1 MRKMSMDTRRALTG
15 IVFVLPFVIGFIAFF
30 LYPFILSLMF
40 SFSDVSVGASGY
52 ELTSVGLE
60 NYESALLVHE
70 SYVRTLTETVQSMLA
85 NVPAILIFSLFV
97 AVLLNQPFR
106 GRGVARV
113 VFFLPVIF
121 NCGAVLLIE
130 NYDFLTNTLTGGSA
144 ANPGSEIVTS
154 LFYGLKLPQ
163 GVLGYIM
170 NAVRAVPDIIKA
182 SGIQIL
188 VFLAG
193 LQSVPESL
201 YEASA
206 IEGAT
211 GWETFWKVTFPI
223 ISPLIPTM
231 IVYTVIDSF
240 TAPNNRMME
249 LIQTTAFRGMGY
261 GVSSAMAWIYFVVIA
276 AILAFV
282 VWLVSKW
289 VFYQE

>member
-1 MRKMSMDTRRALTG
+1 METRRSLTG
-15 IVFVLPFVIGFIAFF
+15 VVFVLPFVIGFIAFF

-40 SFSDVSVGASGY
+40 SLSKVSVGAAGY
-52 ELTSVGLE
+52 ELTRVGIA

-70 SYVRTLTETVQSMLA
+70 SFVRTLTETIQSMLA

-97 AVLLNQPFR
+97 AVLLNQPFK
-106 GRGVARV
+106 GRVLARV

-121 NCGAVLLIE
+121 GCGAVLLIE
-130 NYDFLTNTLTGGSA
+130 NYDFLTNSLTSGGSSSL
-144 ANPGSEIVTS
+144 GSETVTS

-163 GVLGYIM
+163 GVLEYIM
-170 NAVRAVPDIIKA
+170 NAVQAVPDIIKA

-211 GWETFWKVTFPI
+211 GWETFWKVTFPV

-240 TAPNNRMME
+240 TSPSNKMME
-249 LIQTTAFRGMGY
+249 LIQNTAFQGMGY
-261 GVSSAMAWIYFVVIA
+261 GVSSAMAWIYFVLIG
-276 AILAFV
+276 AILALV

>member
-1 MRKMSMDTRRALTG
+1 MSMDTRRALTG

-144 ANPGSEIVTS
+144 ASPGSEIVTS

-249 LIQTTAFRGMGY
+249 LIQNTAFRGMG
-261 GVSSAMAWIYFVVIA
+261 
-276 AILAFV
+276 
-282 VWLVSKW
+282 
-289 VFYQE
+289 

>member
-1 MRKMSMDTRRALTG
+1 MRRMSMETRRAFTG
-15 IVFVLPFVIGFIAFF
+15 VVFVLPFVVGFIAFF
-30 LYPFILSLMF
+30 LYPFILSLIF
-40 SFSDVSVGASGY
+40 SLSKVDVGVAGYQLTRVG
-52 ELTSVGLE
+52 VK

-70 SYVRTLTETVQSMLA
+70 SYVRTLTETIRSVVA
-85 NVPAILIFSLFV
+85 NVPAILVFSLFA
-97 AVLLNQPFR
+97 AVLLNQPFK
-106 GRGVARV
+106 GRLMARV

-121 NCGAVLLIE
+121 SCGAVMLIE
-130 NYDFLTNTLTGGSA
+130 NYDFLTDSLTSGGSA
-144 ANPGSEIVTS
+144 ASSIVTS
-154 LFYGLKLPQ
+154 LFYSLKLPQ
-163 GVLGYIM
+163 GVLQYIM
-170 NAVRAVPDIIKA
+170 NAVTGVPDIIKA

-240 TAPNNRMME
+240 TAPSNKIMT
-249 LIQTTAFRGMGY
+249 LIQDTAFKGMGY
-261 GVSSAMAWIYFVVIA
+261 GVSSAMAWIYFVLIGA
-276 AILAFV
+276 LLAVV

-289 VFYQE
+289 VIYQE